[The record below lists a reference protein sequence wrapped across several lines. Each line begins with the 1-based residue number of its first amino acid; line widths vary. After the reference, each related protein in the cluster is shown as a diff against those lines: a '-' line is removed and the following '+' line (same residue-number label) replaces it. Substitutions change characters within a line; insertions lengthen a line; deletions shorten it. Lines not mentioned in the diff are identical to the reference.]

1 MLECRCLLSI
11 STVVG
16 RELFYDQSSY
26 DGGAGIDS
34 LDGSAIA
41 TDKSAYL
48 PGNGLAASANLST
61 YTRGIN
67 GIMIDLLGGG
77 SHASINANDFV
88 FKTGNNNTVAGWS
101 TAPGPS
107 AITVV
112 PGAGVSGSDRVEI
125 VWGANAVK
133 HAWLEV
139 QVLATPNT
147 GLAATDAFFWANLL
161 GDSNLNYSTSGVDSS
176 SVLASIG
183 TPAPISSTRD
193 HNRSQA
199 ISGTDSS
206 AVLFNIGSLTKI
218 NISSAGPL
226 LSAALAY
233 DSGPGGVPNNDGITI
248 DPTITGTLSAVNSV
262 ASFKAGINAG
272 PINNNVTFSGGNFT
286 LNTAF
291 LQAMNGGS
299 LPDGSYVVH
308 LLAVDALGKTATQ
321 AVSFALDVEH
331 GAPAINAALVND
343 TGTSNQDGVTS
354 DPAIAGNLSANAAI
368 VSFRAS
374 LNPGSAPPITD
385 PIPGQTV
392 TFDWALVGN
401 PGNAGELSGAHAP
414 SLSGGGVDAVVGA
427 VDHSYLIS
435 KYGVTNSQYV
445 EFLNAKDPTG
455 ANSLSLYSSAMTYDT
470 ANGGI
475 GFDANQPNGSK
486 YSVILGHGDYPVV
499 YVSWFD
505 AIRFANWLNNG
516 QGNGDT
522 ETGAYT
528 IAGGGLHGENITRNP
543 TATLFLPSED
553 EWYKAAYWK
562 SADGTYWHYATQ
574 SNDVPDYQVP
584 PGGNNSAN
592 YVPGGWPNPNYE
604 LAIGHLTPVGA
615 FATSVGP
622 YGTFDQAGN
631 ALQWTETL
639 INTPN
644 GITRSLRGGSYQYV
658 WDHMSAAYRDSATP
672 DGENNAVGFRVA
684 SVASVDVLPL
694 VQGDGSFLLS
704 PTFLDNLN
712 GAPLADGS
720 YVVHLQAF
728 DSYNLVGTV
737 DVPFTLNRSAPAA
750 LPAVTESSGA
760 QLATAAAADFNA
772 VASTLAAPPLA
783 NATTSLEAQPAA
795 RSIGAVANNGNAQ
808 GASSLDLTRLDEGL
822 SLRRHRSTSDA
833 EAIDFVLGT
842 LDDEPLR

>member
-1 MLECRCLLSI
+1 MLANCR
-11 STVVG
+11 
-16 RELFYDQSSY
+16 
-26 DGGAGIDS
+26 
-34 LDGSAIA
+34 
-41 TDKSAYL
+41 
-48 PGNGLAASANLST
+48 
-61 YTRGIN
+61 
-67 GIMIDLLGGG
+67 
-77 SHASINANDFV
+77 
-88 FKTGNNNTVAGWS
+88 
-101 TAPGPS
+101 
-107 AITVV
+107 
-112 PGAGVSGSDRVEI
+112 
-125 VWGANAVK
+125 
-133 HAWLEV
+133 
-139 QVLATPNT
+139 
-147 GLAATDAFFWANLL
+147 
-161 GDSNLNYSTSGVDSS
+161 
-176 SVLASIG
+176 
-183 TPAPISSTRD
+183 
-193 HNRSQA
+193 
-199 ISGTDSS
+199 
-206 AVLFNIGSLTKI
+206 
-218 NISSAGPL
+218 
-226 LSAALAY
+226 
-233 DSGPGGVPNNDGITI
+233 
-248 DPTITGTLSAVNSV
+248 
-262 ASFKAGINAG
+262 
-272 PINNNVTFSGGNFT
+272 
-286 LNTAF
+286 
-291 LQAMNGGS
+291 
-299 LPDGSYVVH
+299 
-308 LLAVDALGKTATQ
+308 
-321 AVSFALDVEH
+321 
-331 GAPAINAALVND
+331 
-343 TGTSNQDGVTS
+343 
-354 DPAIAGNLSANAAI
+354 
-368 VSFRAS
+368 
-374 LNPGSAPPITD
+374 
-385 PIPGQTV
+385 
-392 TFDWALVGN
+392 
-401 PGNAGELSGAHAP
+401 AHAP
-414 SLSGGGVDAVVGA
+414 SHSGGGIDAIVGA
-427 VDHSYLIS
+427 VDYSYLIS
-435 KYGVTNSQYV
+435 KYDVTNSQYV
-445 EFLNAKDPTG
+445 EFLNAKDPAG
-455 ANSLSLYSSAMTYDT
+455 ANALSLYSSAMTYDT

-720 YVVHLQAF
+720 YVLHLTARDAQGLTTPF
-728 DSYNLVGTV
+728 
-737 DVPFTLNRSAPAA
+737 DVPFTLDRSA
-750 LPAVTESSGA
+750 PAVTESSGA
-760 QLATAAAADFNA
+760 QLATASATDFNA

-783 NATTSLEAQPAA
+783 NATTSLDAQPTASSTANAA
-795 RSIGAVANNGNAQ
+795 AVADDAGVPVD
-808 GASSLDLTRLDEGL
+808 DLGSRNEERGH
-822 SLRRHRSTSDA
+822 RNHRSASDA
-833 EAIDFVLGT
+833 EAVDFVLGT
-842 LDDEPLR
+842 LNDEPLL